1 MEPNL
6 ISSFGQRDKTMRP
19 ENLHPQLIYDHVG
32 FPSSSLMLVLT
43 ICSYL
48 VINSSLVFHFPSS
61 VARGQNK
68 GTSTSD
74 CFETDHLTV

>member
-48 VINSSLVFHFPSS
+48 VINSSLVFHFPGSGAPADKIKEPAQVIVS
-61 VARGQNK
+61 K
-68 GTSTSD
+68 PIT
-74 CFETDHLTV
+74 

>member
-43 ICSYL
+43 ICSYH
-48 VINSSLVFHFPSS
+48 VINSSLVFHFQAQVPADKIKEPAQVIVS
-61 VARGQNK
+61 K
-68 GTSTSD
+68 PIT
-74 CFETDHLTV
+74 